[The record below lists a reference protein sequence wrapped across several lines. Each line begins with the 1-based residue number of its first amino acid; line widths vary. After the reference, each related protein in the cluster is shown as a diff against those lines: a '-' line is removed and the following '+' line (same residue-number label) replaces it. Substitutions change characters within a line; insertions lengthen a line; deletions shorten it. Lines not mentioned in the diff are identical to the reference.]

1 MDNHQRAE
9 DPRKAVALRYRQEED
24 DAPRV
29 VAKGRGLVAEKIK
42 ALAEQSGVPIR
53 EDDDLVELLGQIDI
67 DREVPPQLYAAV
79 AEILA
84 WVYRANES
92 IRKEML

>member
-1 MDNHQRAE
+1 MNDHPRPE
-9 DPRKAVALRYRQEED
+9 DPQKAVALRYRQEED

-42 ALAEQSGVPIR
+42 ALAEESGVPIR
-53 EDDDLVELLGQIDI
+53 QDDDLVELLGQIDI
-67 DREVPPQLYAAV
+67 DREVPQQLYAAV

-92 IRKEML
+92 LRKEMS

>member
-1 MDNHQRAE
+1 MNDHPTSQE
-9 DPRKAVALRYRQEED
+9 PQKAVALRYRQEED

-42 ALAEQSGVPIR
+42 ALAEESGVPIR
-53 EDDDLVELLGQIDI
+53 EDDDLVELLGQVDI